1 MVFNLFF
8 NFKLFYILFLLLFSY
23 VILCDF
29 KEIDYSEIK
38 DINGLPITYYEII
51 LTVWVFTFLVDEI
64 RQVKEKA

>member
-1 MVFNLFF
+1 MIFFNL
-8 NFKLFYILFLLLFSY
+8 KLFYILFLLLFSY

-38 DINGLPITYYEII
+38 DTGDLPITIYEII

-64 RQVKEKA
+64 RQVKKNA

>member
-1 MVFNLFF
+1 MIFFNL
-8 NFKLFYILFLLLFSY
+8 KLFYILFLLLFSY

-38 DINGLPITYYEII
+38 DTDDLPITIYEII

-64 RQVKEKA
+64 RQVEKNA